1 MIISPPF
8 LPASG
13 LTSTDAS
20 KPDPMMDAVD
30 RFELAHGDPV
40 NR

>member
-13 LTSTDAS
+13 LTANDVS
-20 KPDPMMDAVD
+20 KPDPMM
-30 RFELAHGDPV
+30 
-40 NR
+40 